1 MNREKL
7 QTEIKGYQ
15 SSMLEAL
22 EQLVNLES
30 PSTDKPALDSYAQK
44 LAARFE
50 TLGAETTLIA
60 NPTSGPQLVTTL
72 RTPQNSSEKPGLLL
86 CHYDTVWPLGT
97 IEQQPFRVDGDKAY
111 GPGAYDMK
119 ASHLMAE
126 FALRGITEL
135 GLQLPRPIVILFTSD
150 EEIGSLT
157 SRGIIEEH
165 ALQSKYVLVLEPP
178 TAEGALKTARKGVGD
193 FILQVTGRAAHAG
206 SQPELG
212 ISAINELAHQ
222 ILYLQNL
229 ADHEQGT
236 TVNVGV
242 VKGGTRSNVIAARA
256 EAIIDVRAW
265 TQQEAERIE
274 NAMGSLQPV
283 LPGVELEVQGGFN
296 RLPMMRSEAIADLF
310 REVQQIGAKL
320 GLDLQ
325 EGSTGGGSDGN
336 FTAALGV
343 PTLDGL
349 GAMGDGAHA
358 VHEHILVSDLPVR
371 TGLLAAI
378 LLEL

>member
-1 MNREKL
+1 MKLEEL
-7 QTEIKGYQ
+7 QTKIKGYQ

-60 NPTSGPQLVTTL
+60 NPTSGALLKATF
-72 RTPQNSSEKPGLLL
+72 RTPQIGSDRPGLLL

-97 IEQQPFRVDGDKAY
+97 IGQQPFRVDGDKAY

-119 ASHLMAE
+119 ASHVMAE
-126 FALRGITEL
+126 FALRGIIEL
-135 GLQLPRPIVILFTSD
+135 GLQLPRPIVILFTPD

-165 ALQSKYVLVLEPP
+165 ALQSEYVLVLEPP
-178 TAEGALKTARKGVGD
+178 TAVGALKTARKGVGN
-193 FILQVTGRAAHAG
+193 FTLQVKGRAAHAG

-222 ILYLQNL
+222 ILYLQNF

-256 EAIIDVRAW
+256 EADIDVRAW
-265 TQQEAERIE
+265 TQQEVERIE
-274 NAMGSLQPV
+274 SAMASLQPV
-283 LPGVELEVQGGFN
+283 SPGVELEVQGGFN
-296 RLPMMRSEAIADLF
+296 RPPMMRSEAIGDLF
-310 REVQQIGAKL
+310 YEVQQIGAKL

-349 GAMGDGAHA
+349 GAMGGGAHA